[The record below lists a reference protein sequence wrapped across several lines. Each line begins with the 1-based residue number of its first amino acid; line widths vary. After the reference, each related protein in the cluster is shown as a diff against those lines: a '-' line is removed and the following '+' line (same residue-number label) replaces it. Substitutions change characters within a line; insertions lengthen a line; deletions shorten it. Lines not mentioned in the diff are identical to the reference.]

1 MLQYCVL
8 LILISRKHSDCA
20 SGVSRNTQTAQSHIA
35 AVHFW
40 MPEGLTGQALQDLQQ
55 LGRKDGDVDRHLKE
69 MRQVIKNIPTQPTKA
84 RDKLIYHRMKQEP
97 NNKKAEY
104 A

>member
-1 MLQYCVL
+1 LDAG
-8 LILISRKHSDCA
+8 RADRP
-20 SGVSRNTQTAQSHIA
+20 GT
-35 AVHFW
+35 
-40 MPEGLTGQALQDLQQ
+40 QDLQQ

-97 NNKKAEY
+97 WLYSEKRIVSSTSISNNFTLMGSNSH
-104 A
+104 